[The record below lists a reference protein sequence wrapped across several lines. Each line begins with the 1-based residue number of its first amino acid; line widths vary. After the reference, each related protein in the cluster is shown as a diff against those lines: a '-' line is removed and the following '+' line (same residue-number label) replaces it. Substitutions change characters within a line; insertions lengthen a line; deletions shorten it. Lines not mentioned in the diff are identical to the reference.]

1 MIQMSTVFSKGSQT
15 YSSLPFTSWSIPM
28 QTFLVKVYHKV
39 LSLLWHWIHPL
50 CPLVPRKYKAFE
62 KLGGNRKTV
71 YEGIV
76 EQMEKLT
83 FGLNF
88 RRTPGVGR
96 AFNGGAKGTSAV
108 GDWNMRNVQI
118 WYGTKVYY
126 CNMKFEIHIIG
137 VHMGM
142 IIIV

>member
-1 MIQMSTVFSKGSQT
+1 M
-15 YSSLPFTSWSIPM
+15 
-28 QTFLVKVYHKV
+28 
-39 LSLLWHWIHPL
+39 
-50 CPLVPRKYKAFE
+50 PRKYKAFE

-126 CNMKFEIHIIG
+126 CNMNFEIHIILD
-137 VHMGM
+137 HMGI